1 MNVKERVMTI
11 RLLEKLKVRPVYQAQ
26 LGIIV
31 NESKRSEMPSC
42 RKDIKC

>member
-11 RLLEKLKVRPVYQAQ
+11 RLLEKLKVRPAYQVQ

-31 NESKRSEMPSC
+31 NESKRNAMPSC